1 MTRQLWAPW
10 RLEYIGEAGTQ
21 DGCVFCMEAA
31 GELGEHSLAVHRGE
45 RGFVLLNKF
54 PYASGHLMVASTR
67 HVAELSDLTSEEA
80 AELHDLTTQ
89 AIDALRAVYA
99 PHAFNVGWNLG
110 HRILKV
116 SNDSSGGSSIS
127 ILTHAARTSIDAGDK
142 VASVSYSGVQSSG
155 VDTTGGYIRQHG
167 GLLVWAAGN
176 EGATGGA
183 DDA

>member
-110 HRILKV
+110 QV
-116 SNDSSGGSSIS
+116 AGGSI
-127 ILTHAARTSIDAGDK
+127 AAHLHEHVVPRWSGDTNFMPVLADVK
-142 VASVSYSGVQSSG
+142 VVPE
-155 VDTTGGYIRQHG
+155 H
-167 GLLVWAAGN
+167 LLATRDRLRAAWPVT
-176 EGATGGA
+176 A
-183 DDA
+183 